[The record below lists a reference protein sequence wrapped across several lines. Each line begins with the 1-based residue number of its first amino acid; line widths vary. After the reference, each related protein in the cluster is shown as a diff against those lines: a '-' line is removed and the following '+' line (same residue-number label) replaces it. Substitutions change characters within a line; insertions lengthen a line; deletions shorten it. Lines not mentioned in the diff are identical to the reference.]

1 MCGIALDSAQC
12 VSAVVA
18 ESRDPGSQPFASGS
32 DWFRYSS
39 PLAAGIAPCQIRVIM
54 WNSPRVDKSPINSNK
69 LSTSNTGKAATG
81 YCLPL
86 VNQLRGL
93 TARYPGRFAPNTSAT
108 TRPIS
113 SVAGLRS
120 GIAAFMGRSHFALE
134 DF

>member
-1 MCGIALDSAQC
+1 MCGIALDTAQC

-54 WNSPRVDKSPINSNK
+54 LNSPRVDRSPVNSNK
-69 LSTSNTGKAATG
+69 LHFEQGKGSHRLLSSLGKSITRANG
-81 YCLPL
+81 SLSRSVRPQRL
-86 VNQLRGL
+86 SD
-93 TARYPGRFAPNTSAT
+93 YPA
-108 TRPIS
+108 IS

-120 GIAAFMGRSHFALE
+120 GIAAFTGGSHFALE